1 MKKLLFVSLFF
12 IANVNSDIDLGEDFA
27 PGDLVTADAF
37 NTKFNALNGV
47 VGEIFDADLLGNW
60 ECTAYKEISD
70 QDEDFE
76 TANGGNGQV
85 GSGYFASNTGTL
97 SLFESDSDSS
107 LNSPK
112 SWSIT
117 RDVIGGSAGISG
129 TYSLLA
135 NRLFLFS
142 EVEDSSVEVDGTI
155 YPLVKAVYI
164 LDMLSA
170 SKISLIRQDHIYP
183 ILNWKNPN
191 KNIICEV
198 ISDSE

>member
-1 MKKLLFVSLFF
+1 MKNLLVMSLFLV
-12 IANVNSDIDLGEDFA
+12 ASLDADVDLGEEFA
-27 PGDLVTADAF
+27 AGDLVTADAF

-47 VGEIFDADLLGNW
+47 VGEIVDADLLGNW

-70 QDEDFE
+70 QDENFE

-97 SLFESDSDSS
+97 SLFESDSDTS

-117 RDVIGGSAGISG
+117 RIGVIGGSGGLSG

-135 NRLFLFS
+135 NKLFLFS
-142 EVEDSSVEVDGTI
+142 EQEGSTE
-155 YPLVKAVYI
+155 PFVKGAFFI
-164 LDMLSA
+164 NMLSA
-170 SKISLIRQDHIYP
+170 TKISLITDGQMYGSF
-183 ILNWKNPN
+183 PN
-191 KNIICEV
+191 QNIICEV
-198 ISDSE
+198 LTDSE

>member
-1 MKKLLFVSLFF
+1 MKNLLVMSLFLV
-12 IANVNSDIDLGEDFA
+12 ASLDADVDLGEEFA
-27 PGDLVTADAF
+27 AGDLVTADAF

-47 VGEIFDADLLGNW
+47 VGEIVDADLLGNW

-70 QDEDFE
+70 GDENFE

-85 GSGYFASNTGTL
+85 GSGYFESNTGTL
-97 SLFESDSDSS
+97 SLFESDSDTS

-117 RDVIGGSAGISG
+117 RDVIGGSEGISG

-135 NRLFLFS
+135 NKLFLFN
-142 EVEDSSVEVDGTI
+142 EVIAGAS
-155 YPLVKAVYI
+155 YPLVKGAYI
-164 LDMLSA
+164 IHMLSA
-170 SKISLIRQDHIYP
+170 SKISLIRQDHMYASY
-183 ILNWKNPN
+183 PN

-198 ISDSE
+198 LTDSE

>member
-97 SLFESDSDSS
+97 SLFESDSDTS

-117 RDVIGGSAGISG
+117 RIDVIGGSGGLSG

-135 NRLFLFS
+135 NKLFLFS
-142 EVEDSSVEVDGTI
+142 ESEGSTE
-155 YPLVKAVYI
+155 PFVKGAFFI
-164 LDMLSA
+164 NMLSA
-170 SKISLIRQDHIYP
+170 TKMSLITDGQMYGSF
-183 ILNWKNPN
+183 PN
-191 KNIICEV
+191 QNIICEV
-198 ISDSE
+198 LTDSE

>member
-1 MKKLLFVSLFF
+1 MKNLLVMSLFLV
-12 IANVNSDIDLGEDFA
+12 ASLDADVDLGEEFA
-27 PGDLVTADAF
+27 AGDLVTADAF

-47 VGEIFDADLLGNW
+47 AGEIVDADLLGNW

-70 QDEDFE
+70 GDENFE

-85 GSGYFASNTGTL
+85 GSGYFESNTGTL
-97 SLFESDSDSS
+97 SLFESDSDTS

-117 RDVIGGSAGISG
+117 RDVIGGSEGISG

-135 NRLFLFS
+135 NKLFLFN
-142 EVEDSSVEVDGTI
+142 EVIAGAS
-155 YPLVKAVYI
+155 YPLVKGAYI
-164 LDMLSA
+164 INMLSA
-170 SKISLIRQDHIYP
+170 SKISLIRQDHMYASY
-183 ILNWKNPN
+183 PN

-198 ISDSE
+198 LTDSE

>member
-1 MKKLLFVSLFF
+1 MKNLLVMSLFLV
-12 IANVNSDIDLGEDFA
+12 ASLDADVDLGEEFA
-27 PGDLVTADAF
+27 AGDLVTADAF

-47 VGEIFDADLLGNW
+47 VGEIVDADLLGNW

-70 QDEDFE
+70 GDENFE

-85 GSGYFASNTGTL
+85 GSGYFESNTGTL
-97 SLFESDSDSS
+97 SLFESDSDTS

-117 RDVIGGSAGISG
+117 RDVIGGSEGLSG

-135 NRLFLFS
+135 NKLFLFN
-142 EVEDSSVEVDGTI
+142 EVIAGAS
-155 YPLVKAVYI
+155 YPLVKGAYI
-164 LDMLSA
+164 INMLSA
-170 SKISLIRQDHIYP
+170 SKISLIRQDHMYASY
-183 ILNWKNPN
+183 PN

-198 ISDSE
+198 LTDSE

>member
-1 MKKLLFVSLFF
+1 MKNLLVMSLF
-12 IANVNSDIDLGEDFA
+12 IVASLDADVDLGEEFA
-27 PGDLVTADAF
+27 AGDLVTADAF

-47 VGEIFDADLLGNW
+47 VGEIVDADLLGNW

-70 QDEDFE
+70 QDENFE

-85 GSGYFASNTGTL
+85 GSGYFESNTGTL
-97 SLFESDSDSS
+97 SLFESDSDTS

-117 RDVIGGSAGISG
+117 RDVIGGSEGISG

-135 NRLFLFS
+135 NKLFLFN
-142 EVEDSSVEVDGTI
+142 EVIAGAS
-155 YPLVKAVYI
+155 YPLVKGAYI
-164 LDMLSA
+164 INMLSA
-170 SKISLIRQDHIYP
+170 SKISLIRQDHMYASY
-183 ILNWKNPN
+183 PN

-198 ISDSE
+198 LTDSE

>member
-1 MKKLLFVSLFF
+1 MKNLLVMSLFLVA
-12 IANVNSDIDLGEDFA
+12 ILDADVDLGEEFA
-27 PGDLVTADAF
+27 AGDLVTADAF

-47 VGEIFDADLLGNW
+47 AGEIVDADLLGNW

-70 QDEDFE
+70 GDENFE

-85 GSGYFASNTGTL
+85 GSGYFESNTGTL
-97 SLFESDSDSS
+97 SLFESDSDTS

-117 RDVIGGSAGISG
+117 RDVIGGSEGISG

-135 NRLFLFS
+135 NKLFLFN
-142 EVEDSSVEVDGTI
+142 EVIAGAS
-155 YPLVKAVYI
+155 YPLVKGAYI
-164 LDMLSA
+164 INMLSA
-170 SKISLIRQDHIYP
+170 SKISLIRQDHMYASY
-183 ILNWKNPN
+183 PN

-198 ISDSE
+198 LTDSE

>member
-1 MKKLLFVSLFF
+1 MKNLLVMSLFLV
-12 IANVNSDIDLGEDFA
+12 ASLDADVDLGEEFA
-27 PGDLVTADAF
+27 AGDLVTADAF

-47 VGEIFDADLLGNW
+47 VGEIVDADLLGNW

-70 QDEDFE
+70 QDENFE

-85 GSGYFASNTGTL
+85 GSGYFESNTGTL
-97 SLFESDSDSS
+97 SLFESDSDTS

-117 RDVIGGSAGISG
+117 RDVIGGSEGISG

-135 NRLFLFS
+135 NKLFLFN
-142 EVEDSSVEVDGTI
+142 EVIAGAS
-155 YPLVKAVYI
+155 YPLVKGAYI
-164 LDMLSA
+164 INMLSA
-170 SKISLIRQDHIYP
+170 SKISLIRQDHMYASY
-183 ILNWKNPN
+183 PN

-198 ISDSE
+198 LTDSE

>member
-1 MKKLLFVSLFF
+1 MKNLLVMSLF
-12 IANVNSDIDLGEDFA
+12 IVASLDADVDLGEEFA
-27 PGDLVTADAF
+27 AGDLVTADAF

-47 VGEIFDADLLGNW
+47 VGEIVDADLLGNW

-70 QDEDFE
+70 GDENFE

-85 GSGYFASNTGTL
+85 GSGYFESNTGTL
-97 SLFESDSDSS
+97 SLFESDSDTS

-117 RDVIGGSAGISG
+117 RDVIGGSEGISG

-135 NRLFLFS
+135 NKLFLFN
-142 EVEDSSVEVDGTI
+142 EVIAGAS
-155 YPLVKAVYI
+155 YPLVKGAYI
-164 LDMLSA
+164 INMLSA
-170 SKISLIRQDHIYP
+170 SKISLIRQDHMYASY
-183 ILNWKNPN
+183 PN

-198 ISDSE
+198 LTDSE

>member
-1 MKKLLFVSLFF
+1 MKKLLFVSLFL

-47 VGEIFDADLLGNW
+47 VGEIVDADLLGNW

-70 QDEDFE
+70 SDENFE

-97 SLFESDSDSS
+97 SLFESDSDTS

-117 RDVIGGSAGISG
+117 RIDVIGGSGGLSG

-135 NRLFLFS
+135 NKLFLFS
-142 EVEDSSVEVDGTI
+142 ESEGSTE
-155 YPLVKAVYI
+155 PFVKGAFFI
-164 LDMLSA
+164 NMLSA
-170 SKISLIRQDHIYP
+170 TKMSLITDGQMYGSF
-183 ILNWKNPN
+183 PN
-191 KNIICEV
+191 QNIICEV
-198 ISDSE
+198 LTDSE

>member
-1 MKKLLFVSLFF
+1 MKNLLVMSLFLV
-12 IANVNSDIDLGEDFA
+12 ASLDADVDLGEEFA
-27 PGDLVTADAF
+27 AGDLVTADAF

-47 VGEIFDADLLGNW
+47 VGEIVDADLLGNW

-70 QDEDFE
+70 QDENFE

-85 GSGYFASNTGTL
+85 GSGYFESNTGTL
-97 SLFESDSDSS
+97 SLFESDSDTS

-142 EVEDSSVEVDGTI
+142 EVEDSSAEIDGTS

-170 SKISLIRQDHIYP
+170 SKISLIRQDHMYG
-183 ILNWKNPN
+183 KYPN

>member
-1 MKKLLFVSLFF
+1 MKNLLVMSLFLV
-12 IANVNSDIDLGEDFA
+12 ASLDADVDLGEEFA
-27 PGDLVTADAF
+27 AGDLVTADAF

-47 VGEIFDADLLGNW
+47 VGEIVDADLLGNW

-70 QDEDFE
+70 GDENFE

-97 SLFESDSDSS
+97 SLFESDSDTS

-117 RDVIGGSAGISG
+117 RIGVIGGSGGLSG

-135 NRLFLFS
+135 NKLFLFS
-142 EVEDSSVEVDGTI
+142 EQEGSTE
-155 YPLVKAVYI
+155 PFVKGAFFI
-164 LDMLSA
+164 NMLSA
-170 SKISLIRQDHIYP
+170 TKISLITDGQMYGSF
-183 ILNWKNPN
+183 PN
-191 KNIICEV
+191 QNIICEV
-198 ISDSE
+198 LTDSE

>member
-1 MKKLLFVSLFF
+1 MKNLLVMSLFLV
-12 IANVNSDIDLGEDFA
+12 ASLDADVDLGEEFA
-27 PGDLVTADAF
+27 AGDLVTADAF

-47 VGEIFDADLLGNW
+47 VGEIVDADLLGNW

-70 QDEDFE
+70 QDENFE

-85 GSGYFASNTGTL
+85 GSGYFESNTGTL
-97 SLFESDSDSS
+97 SLFESDSDTS

-117 RDVIGGSAGISG
+117 RDVIGGSEGISG

-135 NRLFLFS
+135 NKLFLFN
-142 EVEDSSVEVDGTI
+142 EVIAGAS
-155 YPLVKAVYI
+155 YPLVKGAYI
-164 LDMLSA
+164 INMLSA
-170 SKISLIRQDHIYP
+170 SKISLIRQDHMYG
-183 ILNWKNPN
+183 KYPN

>member
-1 MKKLLFVSLFF
+1 MKNLLVMSLF
-12 IANVNSDIDLGEDFA
+12 IVASLDADVDLGEEFA
-27 PGDLVTADAF
+27 AGDLVTADAF

-47 VGEIFDADLLGNW
+47 VGEIVDADLLGNW

-70 QDEDFE
+70 GDENFE

-85 GSGYFASNTGTL
+85 GSGYFESNTGTL
-97 SLFESDSDSS
+97 SLFESDSDTS

-129 TYSLLA
+129 THSLLA
-135 NRLFLFS
+135 NKLFLFN
-142 EVEDSSVEVDGTI
+142 EVIAGAS
-155 YPLVKAVYI
+155 YPLVKGAYI
-164 LDMLSA
+164 INMLSA
-170 SKISLIRQDHIYP
+170 SKISLIRQDHMYASY
-183 ILNWKNPN
+183 PN

-198 ISDSE
+198 LTDSE